1 MTIGWCHG
9 ARCAAIFSFNQ
20 ITAHEQLC
28 ADGFLFLIIRLSE
41 QQGTHIHNLASVTM
55 AMGADEGHCIGFKQV
70 LGRLGMAKSVSDEL
84 LGFLLAEGF

>member
-1 MTIGWCHG
+1 MHDVQL
-9 ARCAAIFSFNQ
+9 AAIFSFNQ

-28 ADGFLFLIIRLSE
+28 ADGFLFLIIGFSE

-55 AMGADEGHCIGFKQV
+55 AMGADESNGIGFKQV
-70 LGRLGMAKSVSDEL
+70 LGCLGLAESVSDEL